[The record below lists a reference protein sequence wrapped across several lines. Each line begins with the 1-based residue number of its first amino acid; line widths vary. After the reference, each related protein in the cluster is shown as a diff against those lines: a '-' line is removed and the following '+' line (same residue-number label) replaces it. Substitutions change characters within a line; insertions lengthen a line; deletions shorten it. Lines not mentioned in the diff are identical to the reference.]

1 MQLLISKKAVKF
13 GVVAA
18 FILVHLTSL
27 SYARLITYPAPKV
40 NFRSNAY
47 TVKVSETGRQ
57 WQSVDLYNANVAH
70 TIGAH
75 TTLERTSFGYFDCD
89 GQVNV
94 EITVSGR
101 SSVKTVKVRPEAFHI
116 QPIVKGN
123 KITFN
128 MRSNQNLSVEVN
140 GNVFNNLQIFANE
153 IDPVIPSK
161 RDTDVLYF
169 GPGVHHIGQI
179 ILPSAKKVYIAGGAV
194 VEGSFKVDHAEN
206 IHISGHGIL
215 TQFASLDQPSGQS
228 SLTRPASKERK
239 DNISIGFSR
248 NVTVDGVIVLPHKY
262 SVLIGSSQNVTIS
275 NMKSFSSEGNA
286 DGIDIFCSEDVTLRH
301 IFMRNSDDCIA
312 IYGHRWGYYGNTRQV
327 KVEDATLWA
336 NVAHPVLI
344 GTHGD
349 SVHPDTLEKM
359 HFTNI
364 DILDQHENQL
374 DYQGCLALNTGDSN
388 LIRDIVFE
396 NVTID
401 SVSKGQ
407 LFNLRVMFNRKYN
420 TSPGGGIRDVLFKN
434 VTFYGKCAPLSVITG
449 YDDTRN
455 IKNITFENLRV
466 GEATITDNMPAKP
479 SFYKTGDMANI
490 FVGEHVE
497 DVKFIP

>member
-13 GVVAA
+13 SVVAA

-27 SYARLITYPAPKV
+27 CYARLITYPAPRV

-47 TVKVSETGRQ
+47 TVKVSETGLK
-57 WQSVDLYNANVAH
+57 WQSVDLYNANIAH

-75 TTLERTSFGYFDCD
+75 ITPERTSFGYFDCD
-89 GQVNV
+89 GQVTV

-101 SSVKTVKVRPEAFHI
+101 SSLKTVKVRPEAFHI
-116 QPIVKGN
+116 QPIVRGN

-128 MRSNQNLSVEVN
+128 MRSNQNLSVEIN

-161 RDTDVLYF
+161 DDTSVLYF
-169 GPGVHHIGQI
+169 GPGVHHIGQV

-215 TQFASLDQPSGQS
+215 TQFGSLDEPSGQK
-228 SLTRPASKERK
+228 SLTTPAGKERN

-262 SVLIGSSQNVTIS
+262 TVLIGSSNNVTIS
-275 NMKSFSSEGNA
+275 NIKSFSSEGNA
-286 DGIDIFCSEDVTLRH
+286 DGIDIFSSGDVTLRH
-301 IFMRNSDDCIA
+301 IFMRNADDCIA
-312 IYGHRWGYYGNTRQV
+312 IYGHRWGYYGNTRGV
-327 KVEDATLWA
+327 KVEDAILWA

-359 HFTNI
+359 HFNNI
-364 DILDQHENQL
+364 DIFDQHENQL
-374 DYQGCLALNTGDSN
+374 DYQGCLALNAGDSN

-396 NVTID
+396 NVMID

-479 SFYKTGDMANI
+479 SFYKTGDMANV